1 MGTTGTLPTLQA
13 SAETAFDNNGAPT
26 INYSFAMPGASLALS
41 PSFLSAL
48 IGDSLTLAIDL
59 DLGANPSSGLSFR
72 SGGVKATLPVTLDLP
87 GIKIDAVV
95 VAAEAQGSGLDFVF
109 GVNFTGGLAGLPI
122 SFSVEGLGAKFP
134 MAVGSGVL
142 GIDPGAVQPAMPTGI
157 GIDLTLPVLAAESPR
172 IRIRGFQPGT
182 GRDRSCRGRLS
193 RRRPRL
199 V

>member
-13 SAETAFDNNGAPT
+13 SAETAFDCNGAPT

-134 MAVGSGVL
+134 MAVGSGAL